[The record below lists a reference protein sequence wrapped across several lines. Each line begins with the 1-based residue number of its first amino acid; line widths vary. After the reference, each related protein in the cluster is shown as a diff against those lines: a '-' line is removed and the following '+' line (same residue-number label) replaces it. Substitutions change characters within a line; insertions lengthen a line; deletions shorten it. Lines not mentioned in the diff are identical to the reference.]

1 MYKLNRGSVYQTAAF
16 LILILSCITVIGFM
30 PACQPAP
37 QAQTPA
43 PVTPPVVT
51 PPAVVPPVP
60 PSNTPQPPPAPAGPT
75 GPATTWIADGVI
87 SADEYQ
93 NTRAYGDYTI
103 YWSNDNDYVY
113 IGMKAK
119 TAGWVAVG
127 FGAETLMKNAD
138 IIEGSVSDG
147 KLTIAD
153 MFSPNVVGAHPTD
166 IELGGTDDILA
177 SAGKFDN
184 GYTTIEFKRKL
195 DTGDK
200 FDKPLV
206 KGINKIIWAY
216 SNQPVL
222 TIKHSS
228 RGSGEIELK

>member
-1 MYKLNRGSVYQTAAF
+1 MYKSLKNTCPIPVILLLSVLTIALF
-16 LILILSCITVIGFM
+16 
-30 PACQPAP
+30 PACQTAP

-43 PVTPPVVT
+43 AVMPPT
-51 PPAVVPPVP
+51 AAPPATP
-60 PSNTPQPPPAPAGPT
+60 PSNPPSTPVVAPGTAIK
-75 GPATTWIADGVI
+75 WVADGVI

-93 NTRAYGDYTI
+93 QSKTYVDFSI
-103 YWSNDNDYVY
+103 SWSNDSEYIY

-127 FGAETLMKNAD
+127 FGAETFMKNAD
-138 IIEGSVSDG
+138 IIEGFVKDG
-147 KLTIAD
+147 NLTIVD
-153 MFSPNVVGAHPTD
+153 MFSTGEFGPHPPD
-166 IELGGTDDILA
+166 IQSGGTDDILA

-184 GYTTIEFKRKL
+184 GYTTVEFKRKL

-216 SNQPVL
+216 ANEPVL

-228 RGSGEIELK
+228 RGPGEIELK

>member
-1 MYKLNRGSVYQTAAF
+1 MYIFIKNARQVPV
-16 LILILSCITVIGFM
+16 ILLLCVLITVL
-30 PACQPAP
+30 PAACQPSP

-43 PVTPPVVT
+43 AVI
-51 PPAVVPPVP
+51 PPATTLPATP
-60 PSNTPQPPPAPAGPT
+60 PSNPPSAPVVAPGT
-75 GPATTWIADGVI
+75 DVKWVADGVI
-87 SADEYQ
+87 SENEYPQTKTYADFS
-93 NTRAYGDYTI
+93 I
-103 YWSNDNDYVY
+103 SWSNDSDYIY
-113 IGMKAK
+113 IGMKAE

-138 IIEGSVSDG
+138 IVEGSVTEG

-153 MFSPNVVGAHPTD
+153 MFCAVEIGPHPPD
-166 IELGGTDDILA
+166 IQSGGTDDILA

-184 GYTTIEFKRKL
+184 GYTTVEFKRKL

-200 FDKPLV
+200 FDKPLA

-216 SNQPVL
+216 ANEPVL

>member
-1 MYKLNRGSVYQTAAF
+1 MTTSVKNIICKMLPVPAV
-16 LILILSCITVIGFM
+16 LLMCVLMISLL

-37 QAQTPA
+37 QA
-43 PVTPPVVT
+43 
-51 PPAVVPPVP
+51 PAVAPPVP
-60 PSNTPQPPPAPAGPT
+60 PSNPPQEQTPAPAIPPVT
-75 GPATTWIADGVI
+75 AIKWLDDGII

-93 NTRAYGDYTI
+93 QSKPYADYTI
-103 YWSNDNDYVY
+103 SWSNDAEYVY

-138 IIEGSVSDG
+138 IIEGSVKDG
-147 KLTIAD
+147 NLTIAD
-153 MFSPNVVGAHPTD
+153 MFSTGEFGPHPPD
-166 IELGGTDDILA
+166 IQSGGTDDILA
-177 SAGKFDN
+177 SAGKAEN
-184 GYTTIEFKRKL
+184 GYTTVEFKRKL

-200 FDKPLV
+200 FDRPLV

-216 SNQPVL
+216 ANEPVL

>member
-1 MYKLNRGSVYQTAAF
+1 MYKLSKSSVYPRAAF
-16 LILILSCITVIGFM
+16 LILIMACITVIGFM

-37 QAQTPA
+37 QTQTPA

-60 PSNTPQPPPAPAGPT
+60 PSNTPQPPPAPV
-75 GPATTWIADGVI
+75 TTTVSAIKWVADGVI
-87 SADEYQ
+87 SPDEYQ
-93 NTRAYGDYTI
+93 QSKTYGDFSI
-103 YWSNDNDYVY
+103 SWSNDNDYVY

-153 MFSPNVVGAHPTD
+153 MFSPNVVGQHPPDT
-166 IELGGTDDILA
+166 ELGGTDDILA

>member
-1 MYKLNRGSVYQTAAF
+1 MYIFIKNARQVPV
-16 LILILSCITVIGFM
+16 ILLLCVLITVL
-30 PACQPAP
+30 PAACQPSP
-37 QAQTPA
+37 QAQTPPA
-43 PVTPPVVT
+43 VTPLSAT
-51 PPAVVPPVP
+51 PPATP
-60 PSNTPQPPPAPAGPT
+60 PSNPPAAPVVAPGT
-75 GPATTWIADGVI
+75 AIKWIADGVI
-87 SADEYQ
+87 SEDEYPQ
-93 NTRAYGDYTI
+93 TKTYGDFNI
-103 YWSNDNDYVY
+103 SWSNDNDYIY

-127 FGAETLMKNAD
+127 FGAEAFMKNAD
-138 IIEGSVSDG
+138 IVEGSVTEG

-153 MFSPNVVGAHPTD
+153 MFCAVEIGPHPPD
-166 IELGGTDDILA
+166 IQSGGTDDILA

-184 GYTTIEFKRKL
+184 GYTTVEFKRKL

-206 KGINKIIWAY
+206 KGTNKIIWAY
-216 SNQPVL
+216 ANEPVL

>member
-1 MYKLNRGSVYQTAAF
+1 MFKSVKNTIRKMLPVPAALLLCV
-16 LILILSCITVIGFM
+16 LIISML
-30 PACQPAP
+30 PACQAP
-37 QAQTPA
+37 QQSQ
-43 PVTPPVVT
+43 T
-51 PPAVVPPVP
+51 PPAVSPPVP
-60 PSNTPQPPPAPAGPT
+60 PSNPPQEQPPAAAAT
-75 GPATTWIADGVI
+75 TSPATSWIADGVI

-93 NTRAYGDYTI
+93 NNRAYGDYTI

-113 IGMKAK
+113 IGIKAK

-127 FGAETLMKNAD
+127 FGAETFMKNAD
-138 IIEGSVSDG
+138 IIMGSVTDG

-153 MFSPNVVGAHPTD
+153 MFSTGEFGPHPPDTQ
-166 IELGGTDDILA
+166 LGGTDDILA
-177 SAGKFDN
+177 SSGKFDN
-184 GYTTIEFKRKL
+184 GYTTVEFKRKL

-216 SNQPVL
+216 ANEPVL

-228 RGSGEIELK
+228 RGSDEIELK